1 MAVDAIRLVRRTC
14 IISVSQNKISKLDVF
29 NCQAKQDVSGVK
41 SCFDPS
47 ISDLRYVKQSS

>member
-1 MAVDAIRLVRRTC
+1 MVVDAIRLVRRNW
-14 IISVSQNKISKLDVF
+14 IISVSQNKISNLDVF